1 MGSLHHGV
9 IDRDLR
15 RPGKELAVE
24 NDEAEILVRQ
34 RNGLTCRRG
43 DLRLETRELLQH
55 HVGAKHEI
63 ARVPQIAAVDEFPGA
78 FLARLLDEAL
88 DAAHLRID
96 RQRFAGVNITVA
108 GRWMVRRDAKSDD
121 FSRRDR
127 DRRLGGEFGEAL
139 GDDALGDS
147 RDRAWE
153 FAMAAC
159 RREAAPRSLQLRS
172 APGSAKR

>member
-15 RPGKELAVE
+15 RLGKGLAIE

-63 ARVPQIAAVDEFPGA
+63 ARVPQISRGGRRAAY
-78 FLARLLDEAL
+78 
-88 DAAHLRID
+88 
-96 RQRFAGVNITVA
+96 
-108 GRWMVRRDAKSDD
+108 GRV
-121 FSRRDR
+121 FSRRWLTIR
-127 DRRLGGEFGEAL
+127 TTNT
-139 GDDALGDS
+139 
-147 RDRAWE
+147 
-153 FAMAAC
+153 
-159 RREAAPRSLQLRS
+159 
-172 APGSAKR
+172 